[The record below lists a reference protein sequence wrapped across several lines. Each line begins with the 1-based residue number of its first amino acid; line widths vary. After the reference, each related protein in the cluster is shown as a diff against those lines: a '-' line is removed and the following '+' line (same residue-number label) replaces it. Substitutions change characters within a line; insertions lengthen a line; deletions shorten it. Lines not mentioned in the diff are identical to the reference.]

1 MKLVLKNVLD
11 LSFER
16 ALSNSKLDM
25 HFLSIRDG
33 IFENVLSLPSKFL
46 LGRDMKGAGGAV
58 LSKVLPL

>member
-11 LSFER
+11 IYFEW

-33 IFENVLSLPSKFL
+33 IIENVRSPPPQKFFW
-46 LGRDMKGAGGAV
+46 GGMWGEQERAV
-58 LSKVLPL
+58 LS